1 MIIVVAH
8 LCIGFY
14 GSESESESDSYYS
27 ESEEEVPKKEEKK
40 VEKGEEEKAGE
51 AAEESVLGKHVV
63 DPDLIALLTVADT
76 LLMSMSPSVVLAASS
91 MILHLAPTGCT
102 MVEHAIYTL
111 VQLLNRDYYTTYVV
125 LNIIDELSALDLT
138 LFAGYVKVGAFVE

>member
-1 MIIVVAH
+1 MDAVAH
-8 LCIGFY
+8 LRIGFY

-27 ESEEEVPKKEEKK
+27 ESEEEAPKKEKEETK
-40 VEKGEEEKAGE
+40 EEKTDE
-51 AAEESVLGKHVV
+51 AAAESVLGKRVV

-138 LFAGYVKVGAFVE
+138 MFAGYVKVGCFCGNDM

>member
-1 MIIVVAH
+1 MYVVAH

-27 ESEEEVPKKEEKK
+27 ESEEEAPKKKEEVKEGKK
-40 VEKGEEEKAGE
+40 EEE
-51 AAEESVLGKHVV
+51 EEVSSETVLGKRVV

-76 LLMSMSPSVVLAASS
+76 LLMSMSSSVVVAASS
-91 MILHLAPTGCT
+91 MILHLAPAGCT

-111 VQLLNRDYYTTYVV
+111 VQLLNRDFYTTYVV

-138 LFAGYVKVGAFVE
+138 MFAGYIKVGEL